1 MIIIAYQ
8 GLYKIKITIQ
18 PVFRIIPTKTDRT
31 TNSIKNSQ
39 ACLILT
45 EQIKIWLLVFVK
57 AELEIVVN
65 LV

>member
-1 MIIIAYQ
+1 MTIIAYQ
-8 GLYKIKITIQ
+8 ELYKIKIIIQ
-18 PVFRIIPTKTDRT
+18 LAFRIIPTKTDRT

-45 EQIKIWLLVFVK
+45 ERIKIWLLVFVK